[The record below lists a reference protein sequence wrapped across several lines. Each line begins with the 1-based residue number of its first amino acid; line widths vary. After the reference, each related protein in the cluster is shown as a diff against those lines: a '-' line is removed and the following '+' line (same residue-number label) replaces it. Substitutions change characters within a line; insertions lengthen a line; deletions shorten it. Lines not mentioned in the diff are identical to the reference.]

1 MKDLRKERTF
11 VAVKSESIQRNLIGE
26 FISRF
31 ERRGLK
37 LIACKMIVPTRDIVG
52 QHYIDS
58 EEWLV
63 SVGEKKIKSM
73 TEKGQKVSESPR
85 EIGVRVREALIEQFE
100 GRPLVAMV
108 WQGAHAVALGRK
120 TAGGTNCLTADIGSI
135 RGDFSVDS
143 YELSDALDMPVRTL
157 VHASSDPV
165 EAEREIAI
173 WFRPEEI
180 IDYPMV
186 LDEVLYGKNWG
197 KCVTLQEKV

>member
-1 MKDLRKERTF
+1 MKDLRAERTF
-11 VAVKSESIQRNLIGE
+11 IAVKSESIQRNLVGE

-37 LIACKMIVPTRDIVG
+37 LIACKMMVPTRKIVG
-52 QHYIDS
+52 EHYIDS

-63 SVGEKKIKSM
+63 AVGEKKIKSM
-73 TEKGQKVSESPR
+73 AEKGITVTEEPR
-85 EIGVRVREALIEQFE
+85 AMGVKVREALIEQFE

-120 TAGGTNCLTADIGSI
+120 TVGGTNCLTADIGSI

-165 EAEREIAI
+165 EAEREIGI
-173 WFRPEEI
+173 WFKPEEVV
-180 IDYPMV
+180 DYPMV

-197 KCVTLQEKV
+197 KCEAFQEKV